1 MIILLR
7 GGVRIKVMH
16 LKHLAQCLAFS
27 IQQLLR
33 KRVLLLLQAP
43 PTLTQHICQV
53 SALMAPGSWIPL
65 TSSRSTIPTIPPAYW
80 TKTSCD

>member
-7 GGVRIKVMH
+7 GGVRIKIMH

-33 KRVLLLLQAP
+33 KRVLLLLLRAP
-43 PTLTQHICQV
+43 PTLTQNLF
-53 SALMAPGSWIPL
+53 ARFLP
-65 TSSRSTIPTIPPAYW
+65 
-80 TKTSCD
+80 